1 MTITTETI
9 LLTPA
14 LAAEFLTHNVANRAI
29 RKQRVEQIARDIL
42 NDKWVFDGAA
52 ITFDAEGHLRG
63 GQHRCTAVVLAGERK
78 PNVAV
83 KTVIVRGVDP
93 DSTLTANSGLPTT
106 AGDILS
112 MYGVANSVNIGAAL
126 RLHNAWTGGGLI
138 YAGSSLSG
146 VHTMTNQELV
156 DYYEEHPGM
165 TDAVRGVSALRRSL
179 RLPAS
184 SLTVAR
190 YETRIVAQGDSEE
203 FFRRILESDLRGN
216 GDPLVTMMR
225 RVQRDI
231 AEKKTISQATGL
243 YYLFRTWNAFRT
255 GEVLQKMQVGNGGG
269 TSARIPDPK

>member
-14 LAAEFLTHNVANRAI
+14 LAAEYLTHNVANRAI

-42 NDKWVFDGAA
+42 NGKWVFDGAA
-52 ITFDAEGHLRG
+52 ITFDSEGHLRG
-63 GQHRCTAVVLAGERK
+63 GQHRCSAVVLAGERN

-83 KTVIVRGVDP
+83 KTVVVRGVDP

-106 AGDILS
+106 AADILS
-112 MYGVANSVNIGAAL
+112 MFGVANAVNIGAAL

-138 YAGSSLSG
+138 YESSSLSG
-146 VHTMTNQELV
+146 AHSMTNQELI
-156 DYYEEHPGM
+156 DYYDQHPGIAE
-165 TDAVRGVSALRRSL
+165 AVKGVASLRRAV

-184 SLTVAR
+184 SLTVVR
-190 YETRIVAQGDSEE
+190 YETSKIAPTDSQE

-231 AEKKTISQATGL
+231 SEKKTISQARGL

-255 GEVLQKMQVGNGGG
+255 GEVLQKMQVGNGAGNP
-269 TSARIPDPK
+269 ARIPDPK